1 MPGTNPQDSKFIS
14 IIDKITFQKWNIY
27 VTISIGNFN
36 ATFTAMLDSGA
47 DQSCIKDGLIPT
59 KYYVSTNESLVTA
72 NVMPFGLK
80 NAPSEFQH
88 IMNDIFNPYTTFII
102 VYIDDVLLFSDFRMD
117 LHLDYKEFSVNFIPN
132 GYTYQDYRMA
142 WYRTFFKR
150 PFDHSWFFIFH
161 QHCRKDF
168 PIWFHEWWIH
178 FGSLLDILPP
188 IPKLGF
194 QTWVKKMTGPAYAIP
209 LHFYAD
215 LRVPWIFCWS
225 YQIKQ
230 VYSKDFPLSLIREFK
245 IKWWT
250 GYSVDLCS
258 QDTVLKFI
266 QTQQLVQRS
275 IQQLS
280 TGAGPSKITIPT
292 TAPAPVKASAP
303 PTPSKPESSH
313 SKITTD
319 DADDAAQF
327 QEFLRFK
334 AFQQQLTQ
342 QTSHSPTSSQGS
354 STEPFGTDP
363 IGGQDPYDF

>member
-27 VTISIGNFN
+27 VTISIGNFK
-36 ATFTAMLDSGA
+36 ATFTAMVDSGA

-59 KYYVSTNESLVTA
+59 KYYVPTNKSLVTA
-72 NVMPFGLK
+72 NGMPLQVKGKLVK
-80 NAPSEFQH
+80 TA
-88 IMNDIFNPYTTFII
+88 ICNDHYCFKHQFI
-102 VYIDDVLLFSDFRMD
+102 V
-117 LHLDYKEFSVNFIPN
+117 VN
-132 GYTYQDYRMA
+132 YRMA

-178 FGSLLDILPP
+178 FGSLPDILPL

-225 YQIKQ
+225 YQIKP

-266 QTQQLVQRS
+266 QTHQLVQRS

>member
-27 VTISIGNFN
+27 VTISIGTFN

-59 KYYVSTNESLVTA
+59 KYYVATNESLVTA
-72 NVMPFGLK
+72 NGMPLQVKGKLVK
-80 NAPSEFQH
+80 TA
-88 IMNDIFNPYTTFII
+88 ICNDHYCFKHQFI
-102 VYIDDVLLFSDFRMD
+102 VVR
-117 LHLDYKEFSVNFIPN
+117 
-132 GYTYQDYRMA
+132 YTYQDYRMA

-150 PFDHSWFFIFH
+150 PFDHSWFFMFH
-161 QHCRKDF
+161 QQCLKDF
-168 PIWFHEWWIH
+168 PIWFYEWWIH
-178 FGSLLDILPP
+178 FGSLPDILPP
-188 IPKLGF
+188 IPQLGF
-194 QTWVKKMTGPAYAIP
+194 QSWVKKMTGPAYAIP

-225 YQIKQ
+225 YKVQQ
-230 VYSKDFPLSLIREFK
+230 VHSKDFPLSLIREFK

-250 GYSVDLCS
+250 AYSVDLCS

-266 QTQQLVQRS
+266 QNSHMIQRS
-275 IQQLS
+275 IQHLAP
-280 TGAGPSKITIPT
+280 GARSAQVAIQT
-292 TAPAPVKASAP
+292 PVQNKAAAP

-319 DADDAAQF
+319 GEDEAAQF
-327 QEFLRFK
+327 LEFLRFK
-334 AFQQQLTQ
+334 AFQQQLKQ
-342 QTSHSPTSSQGS
+342 PQSHSPTSSQDS
-354 STEPFGTDP
+354 STEPLGTDP